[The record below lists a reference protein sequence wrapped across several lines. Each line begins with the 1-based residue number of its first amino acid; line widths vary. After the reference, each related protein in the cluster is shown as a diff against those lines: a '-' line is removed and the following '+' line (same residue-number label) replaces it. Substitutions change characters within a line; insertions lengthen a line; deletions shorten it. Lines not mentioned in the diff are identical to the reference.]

1 MNKDKLKDFINDKKS
16 ELEGIK
22 LDMYRERIVFEEKM
36 KSLQKEEHHVWK
48 IINGLEELLE
58 SEVE

>member
-16 ELEGIK
+16 ELEGIR

-36 KSLQKEEHHVWK
+36 KSLRREEHEVWK
-48 IINGLEELLE
+48 TVNDLEKILE